1 MFEHDYEIYGLHAT
15 YLKHLVNN
23 LQIFERYIDVYMT
36 AAVVGAL
43 NNRKKTIEVES
54 TDRARIYAEQF
65 NTEHVRCNEIF
76 KTIILADKS
85 MHWPN
90 EEKINICFR
99 YRDKKDDMAL
109 NKVSDEEI
117 EKMKEAKVLF
127 NDYVLGGIEILYE
140 TFANKTDTSTVEIV
154 DTVYKAIFDH
164 HNFIESMECE
174 ESEDNLF
181 RPEY

>member
-1 MFEHDYEIYGLHAT
+1 MFDQDHDIYGIHAT
-15 YLKHLVNN
+15 YLKQLANMQ
-23 LQIFERYIDVYMT
+23 LFERYIDVYMT

-43 NNRKKTIEVES
+43 NKRKKTIEVES
-54 TDRARIYAEQF
+54 TDRARIYADVF
-65 NTEHVRCNEIF
+65 INEHVKCNEIF
-76 KTIILADKS
+76 KTVILADKTEQWS
-85 MHWPN
+85 N

-99 YRDKKDDMAL
+99 YRDKKDDTAL
-109 NKVSDEEI
+109 IKVTDEEL
-117 EKMKEAKVLF
+117 EKMKEAKALF

-140 TFANKTDTSTVEIV
+140 TFANKTDSTTADIA

-164 HNFIESMECE
+164 HSYIESLEGD